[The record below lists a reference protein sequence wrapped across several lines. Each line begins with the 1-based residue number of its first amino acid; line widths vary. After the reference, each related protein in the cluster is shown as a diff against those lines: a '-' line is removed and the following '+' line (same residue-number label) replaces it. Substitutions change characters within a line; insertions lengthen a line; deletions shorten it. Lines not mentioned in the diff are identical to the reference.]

1 MKNIKNMKPKK
12 ITISLI
18 FRSSRTEVFYK
29 KGVLENFAKFT
40 GKPHRPETLT
50 KEETLIL
57 GVSF

>member
-1 MKNIKNMKPKK
+1 MKPKK

-18 FRSSRTEVFYK
+18 FRSSRMEVFYK